1 MKSKDVGIIGIAII
15 LAIILSVVISK
26 FVFVNHSSGQ
36 KVEVVPLISSTFS
49 QPDSRYFN
57 SSSVDL
63 TQFISIGNNSNP
75 NPFQQTSA
83 TQNP

>member
-1 MKSKDVGIIGIAII
+1 MKSRDVGIVGIAVI
-15 LAIILSVVISK
+15 LAVILSVVISK

-36 KVEVVPLISSTFS
+36 KVELVPLVSSSFS

-57 SSSVDL
+57 STSIDL

-75 NPFQQTSA
+75 NPFQQSSSST
-83 TQNP
+83 P